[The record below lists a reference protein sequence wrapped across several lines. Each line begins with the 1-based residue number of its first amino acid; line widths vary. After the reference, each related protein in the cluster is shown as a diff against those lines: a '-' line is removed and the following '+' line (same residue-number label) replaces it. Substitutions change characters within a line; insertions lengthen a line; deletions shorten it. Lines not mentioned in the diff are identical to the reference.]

1 MPDDLVRCGGAIGDK
16 EQMVSIENAG
26 CIALTLQDWSSVV

>member
-1 MPDDLVRCGGAIGDK
+1 MPNNLVRCGGAISDK

-26 CIALTLQDWSSVV
+26 CIALTLQDWSGMV